1 VIRSADVLVAE
12 GLVRADVEGGQPAV
26 GVRRASLT
34 VARQELVA
42 VLGRPGSGRSTLLA
56 LCGGLERPDQGRVH
70 VAGQDLTTMQESA
83 RDAFLQRGVGWV
95 FQAPMLVPTLTAEEN
110 VVVAM
115 LVAGEREDEAV
126 RIARMALEAVGL
138 EDRAGH
144 RGCELSRGERQR
156 VALARALAKAPPLI
170 LADEPAAQLDTTT
183 AGEILSLLHDA
194 ARSDV
199 AVLFTTHDEAEA
211 ARADRVLVMEDG
223 VLR

>member
-12 GLVRADVEGGQPAV
+12 GLVRADAGGAHPAV
-26 GVRRASLT
+26 GVRRATLT

-42 VLGRPGSGRSTLLA
+42 VLGRPGSGRSMLLA
-56 LCGGLERPDQGRVH
+56 LCGGLERPDEGRVR
-70 VAGQDLTTMQESA
+70 VAGQDLTTMEESA
-83 RDAFLQRGVGWV
+83 REAFLQRGVGWV
-95 FQAPMLVPTLTAEEN
+95 FQAPMLVPALTAEEN

-115 LVAGEREDEAV
+115 LVAGERQDEAV

-138 EDRAGH
+138 EDRARH
-144 RGCELSRGERQR
+144 RGSELSRGERQR